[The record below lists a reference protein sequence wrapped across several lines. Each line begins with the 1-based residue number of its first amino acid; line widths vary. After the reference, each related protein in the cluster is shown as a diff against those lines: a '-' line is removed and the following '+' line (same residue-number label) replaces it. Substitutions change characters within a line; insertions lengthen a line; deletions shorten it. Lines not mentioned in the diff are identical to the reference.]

1 MSFAQTCPNK
11 EGAETNAQKGEAAAV
26 GQGQED
32 LSCDSSQPKLVDL
45 CRVIFTKHRVDRHP
59 AIPGSWRIE
68 SLKM

>member
-45 CRVIFTKHRVDRHP
+45 CRVIFTKP
-59 AIPGSWRIE
+59 WR
-68 SLKM
+68 